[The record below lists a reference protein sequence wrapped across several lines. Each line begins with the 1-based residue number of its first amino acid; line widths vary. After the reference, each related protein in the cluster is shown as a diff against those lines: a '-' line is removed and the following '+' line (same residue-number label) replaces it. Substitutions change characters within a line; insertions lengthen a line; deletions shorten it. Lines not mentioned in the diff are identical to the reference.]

1 MVRRSA
7 VRRLEVRRPALSR
20 TMGAVSA
27 AVGSLL
33 DPERRRSFALIILG
47 FAAGAAVGVA
57 LLGARLD
64 QVSLEREQLL
74 VKKADLQIQVD
85 RLREELA
92 DVRYGQAGL
101 VVMSVNVI
109 PEGLDELTRVRVR
122 AEVASIVDDLVGR
135 PVAELDPALAFHLLD
150 GRTLTIE
157 GAPVYLS
164 VRAVVIGPET
174 EFWVEL
180 RGTPAEGAES
190 GG

>member
-1 MVRRSA
+1 V
-7 VRRLEVRRPALSR
+7 
-20 TMGAVSA
+20 
-27 AVGSLL
+27 
-33 DPERRRSFALIILG
+33 ALIFLG

-64 QVSLEREQLL
+64 QVR
-74 VKKADLQIQVD
+74 
-85 RLREELA
+85 
-92 DVRYGQAGL
+92 
-101 VVMSVNVI
+101 M
-109 PEGLDELTRVRVR
+109 R

-135 PVAELDPALAFHLLD
+135 PVAALDPALAFHLLD

-157 GAPVYLS
+157 GAPVCLS

-180 RGTPAEGAES
+180 RVAPEEGTES

>member
-1 MVRRSA
+1 M
-7 VRRLEVRRPALSR
+7 RRLEVRRPALSR

>member
-1 MVRRSA
+1 MLA
-7 VRRLEVRRPALSR
+7 SR
-20 TMGAVSA
+20 
-27 AVGSLL
+27 
-33 DPERRRSFALIILG
+33 E
-47 FAAGAAVGVA
+47 
-57 LLGARLD
+57 
-64 QVSLEREQLL
+64 
-74 VKKADLQIQVD
+74 
-85 RLREELA
+85 
-92 DVRYGQAGL
+92 GL
-101 VVMSVNVI
+101 VVMSVNVHA
-109 PEGLDELTRVRVR
+109 EGLDELTRVRVR

-180 RGTPAEGAES
+180 RVAPAERAES